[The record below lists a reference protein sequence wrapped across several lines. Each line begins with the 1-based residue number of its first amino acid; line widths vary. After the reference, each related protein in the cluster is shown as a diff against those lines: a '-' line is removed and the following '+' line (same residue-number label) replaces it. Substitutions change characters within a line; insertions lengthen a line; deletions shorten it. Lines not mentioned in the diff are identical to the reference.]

1 MDVRDAAPGVRVI
14 DIDGEVTAF
23 SERVLMDAFAEASGA
38 GVRAVILNFEGLQY
52 MNSGGI
58 GLLVTVLIRANRAG
72 QQLLAYGLNE
82 HYRQILSLT
91 RLDEAI
97 GVHADEESAVAAAR

>member
-23 SERVLMDAFAEASGA
+23 SERVLMDAFAEASGG

-72 QQLLAYGLNE
+72 QQLLAYGLND

-97 GVHADEESAVAAAR
+97 GIHPDEESAVAAAR